1 MKNREVIEALAADVE
16 RLMRMHEAAVAE
28 VAALR
33 AKSAEQS
40 AKIHS
45 LQQQL
50 RDTKSELSRAT
61 LREIA
66 GGAAGNKAAARTQ
79 INRLVREVDRCI
91 ALVSNKI

>member
-1 MKNREVIEALAADVE
+1 MEVIEALAADVE
-16 RLMRMHEAAVAE
+16 RLMRLHESASAE
-28 VAALR
+28 VVALR
-33 AKSAEQS
+33 AKNAEQR

-50 RDTKSELSRAT
+50 KDTKSELSRAT
-61 LREIA
+61 LREVA
-66 GGAAGNKAAARTQ
+66 GGAVGNKAARTQ

>member
-1 MKNREVIEALAADVE
+1 MEVIEALAADVE
-16 RLMRMHEAAVAE
+16 RLMRLHESASAE
-28 VAALR
+28 VVALR
-33 AKSAEQS
+33 AKNAEQR

-50 RDTKSELSRAT
+50 KDTKSELSRAT
-61 LREIA
+61 LREVA
-66 GGAAGNKAAARTQ
+66 GGAAGNKAARTQ

>member
-1 MKNREVIEALAADVE
+1 MTNREVIEALAADVE
-16 RLMRMHEAAVAE
+16 RLMRMHEGALAE
-28 VAALR
+28 VASLR

-40 AKIHS
+40 AKMHS

-50 RDTKSELSRAT
+50 KETKSELSRAT